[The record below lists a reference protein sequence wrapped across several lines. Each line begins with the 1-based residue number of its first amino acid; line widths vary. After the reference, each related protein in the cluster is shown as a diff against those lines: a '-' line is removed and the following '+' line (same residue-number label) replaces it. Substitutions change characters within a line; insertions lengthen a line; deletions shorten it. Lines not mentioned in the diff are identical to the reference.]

1 MAMFITFFRLSKT
14 RILDTVNA
22 QNCCQT
28 FELNQSES
36 NCQVKG
42 SKFYGILVLKHLF
55 TFVQMCCRFCKEQ
68 FGEYVDYW
76 ITFNEP
82 HIFVILTHCS
92 GTWPPG
98 NKPSTLASLLCFTP
112 WGHYGQAMNAIT
124 RAHIAAFDALNE
136 GCVSGLPKY
145 FYHCQFLSVTF
156 DLVVSAGSVQRGL
169 VWIMAG
175 R

>member
-1 MAMFITFFRLSKT
+1 
-14 RILDTVNA
+14 
-22 QNCCQT
+22 
-28 FELNQSES
+28 
-36 NCQVKG
+36 
-42 SKFYGILVLKHLF
+42 
-55 TFVQMCCRFCKEQ
+55 
-68 FGEYVDYW
+68 VDYW

-124 RAHIAAFDALNE
+124 HAHIAAFDALNE
-136 GCVSGLPKY
+136 GCVSRLPKY

>member
-1 MAMFITFFRLSKT
+1 
-14 RILDTVNA
+14 
-22 QNCCQT
+22 
-28 FELNQSES
+28 
-36 NCQVKG
+36 VKG

-82 HIFVILTHCS
+82 HIFVILSHCS

-124 RAHIAAFDALNE
+124 HAHIAAFDALNE
-136 GCVSGLPKY
+136 GCVSRLPKY

-156 DLVVSAGSVQRGL
+156 DLVVSAGLVQRGL